1 LGVTTIQK
9 AKAYL
14 VNGTDI
20 VRVFGDGSL
29 YDRVMGAINSAHVNS
44 TLRCIEFPTYQLR
57 TLLPLFPDIEI
68 TPSLMDFVES
78 FCPDV
83 LRPVELPD
91 EDYWQSLL
99 PSHFALRPFQIECLN
114 WIEGRRQRAYPPD
127 GTQEGIICS
136 LDQGLGK
143 TAVALVWDQHLRGI
157 GMVGKA
163 FVICRNNNKYTTW
176 VEHLVNITDLE
187 FRVIEG
193 TRPKRMKLFEEFYE
207 DYVDIGI
214 INYET
219 MRLHKDEL
227 KGIDHA
233 IIDESHRIANPKSKQ
248 SRVAKAVSKRA
259 KYTTQL
265 TGGAAQNRAE
275 TQLWHPLSLCDQKE
289 WSSYAMW
296 MSNYC
301 VLETIK
307 VPLYRKGRK
316 VIDSATGRPVL
327 WDLTKVAGIKN
338 REQLSTAIAP
348 YIYQKSKWDVA
359 VELPPK
365 IPQVIH
371 TRLTK
376 KQRELYLD
384 VRDDVLEE
392 INGVPITIALTKTLR
407 LLQVCATLEYFDLG
421 DESRKADEASEVM
434 YDIVPA
440 GHKALVFTQHVLLAG
455 AIHRRLK
462 KREAK
467 ALLLTGKNPRKAAD
481 KDRVREQFK
490 TDDSRFLVTMIQL
503 EGEGS
508 DYPEADYVFRL
519 DRDHRP
525 LVNLQC
531 EDRAHRLTSTRPV
544 NIIDFVTRDTY
555 EHTQMDVLKEKAEN
569 LSDVFDLA
577 KLYTMNDIRR
587 MLEATPKARY

>member
-1 LGVTTIQK
+1 MELFAELHESYMDMGV
-9 AKAYL
+9 
-14 VNGTDI
+14 
-20 VRVFGDGSL
+20 
-29 YDRVMGAINSAHVNS
+29 
-44 TLRCIEFPTYQLR
+44 
-57 TLLPLFPDIEI
+57 
-68 TPSLMDFVES
+68 
-78 FCPDV
+78 
-83 LRPVELPD
+83 
-91 EDYWQSLL
+91 
-99 PSHFALRPFQIECLN
+99 
-114 WIEGRRQRAYPPD
+114 
-127 GTQEGIICS
+127 
-136 LDQGLGK
+136 
-143 TAVALVWDQHLRGI
+143 
-157 GMVGKA
+157 
-163 FVICRNNNKYTTW
+163 
-176 VEHLVNITDLE
+176 
-187 FRVIEG
+187 
-193 TRPKRMKLFEEFYE
+193 
-207 DYVDIGI
+207 
-214 INYET
+214 INYES

-227 KGIDHA
+227 KGIDHM
-233 IIDESHRIANPKSKQ
+233 IIDESHRMANPKSKQ
-248 SRVAKAVSKRA
+248 SRVVKDASRRA

-275 TQLWHPLSLCDQKE
+275 TQRWHPLSLCDQAA
-289 WSSYAMW
+289 WPSYATW

-307 VPLYRKGRK
+307 VPLYRKGK
-316 VIDSATGRPVL
+316 KIIDSATGRPVL
-327 WDLTKVAGIKN
+327 RDLTVVTGVKN
-338 REQLSTAIAP
+338 REKLSAAMAP

-359 VELPPK
+359 AELPPK
-365 IPQVIH
+365 IHQVIH
-371 TRLTK
+371 TRLTE
-376 KQRELYLD
+376 KQRGIYLD

-392 INGVPITIALTKTLR
+392 INGVSITIALTKLLR

-440 GHKALVFTQHVLLAG
+440 GHKALVFTQHVLLA
-455 AIHRRLK
+455 AAVHRRLET
-462 KREAK
+462 REAK
-467 ALLLTGKNPRKAAD
+467 ALLLTGKNPRKAED

-555 EHTQMDVLKEKAEN
+555 EDTQMDILKEKAAN

-587 MLEATPKARY
+587 MLEATPKAKY